1 VKTNRKGFT
10 LIELLIVVAIIGIL
24 AAIAIPQLIGN
35 TSEAKAN
42 GTKLNHQNAAKFMN
56 VEYTKCAGGMQKYIA
71 KDGGN
76 YLTCS
81 TGTHTNQHWINI
93 LDTQGFANPWDS
105 ASAGLGVGGSVPGR
119 VTIVGGGSCGSKFTI
134 KTHGTEKDKPSSFM
148 NTVVIRQ
155 C

>member
-1 VKTNRKGFT
+1 MKTNRKGFT

-42 GTKLNHQNAAKFMN
+42 GTKLNHQNATKFMN
-56 VEYTKCAGGMQKYIA
+56 VEYTKCAGGMQKYIV

-81 TGTHTNQHWINI
+81 SGSHTNQHWINI

-105 ASAGLGVGGSVPGR
+105 GAAGLGVGGSVPGR
-119 VTIVGGGSCGSKFTI
+119 VTISGGGGCGSKFVI
-134 KTHGTEKDKPSSFM
+134 KTFGTVKDTPNSFM